1 MRPLRGPG
9 MTRIYSNRPDP
20 DDLRSKI
27 LRDQTSCRCG
37 HLLAACAD
45 CRGWLGE
52 HSPRIEGSWRW
63 FINTYCWTPAYI
75 TRWDVRAADLAEEHD
90 LGVYLARRFL
100 NG

>member
-1 MRPLRGPG
+1 

-27 LRDQTSCRCG
+27 LRHQTACRCG

-52 HSPRIEGSWRW
+52 HSPRIEYSWRYVV
-63 FINTYCWTPAYI
+63 NHLCWTSADWLA
-75 TRWDVRAADLAEEHD
+75 RSDVRAADLAEEHD